1 MDARFQPAINAL
13 KAGDLDR
20 FRALLEEDPGL
31 ATARS
36 SCSHPTLLQCLVL
49 EAGTAPNQ
57 VELIQAL
64 IAADAEI
71 DEPLV
76 AAASM
81 DNAVAAAAL
90 LDAGA
95 AIDGRGGWSPL
106 EEALYWS
113 NHAVRDL
120 LLARGAAIRNLRS
133 AAGLG
138 RTDLIA
144 GFFDADG
151 ALKPEAGGIDWPFGD
166 GLTSNH
172 PSPIKNELRAK
183 IEGWSRTPQAVLNNA
198 FVYACMHGQ
207 IEAAKLFLG
216 KGAEINI
223 IPPGFDFAG
232 TGLHYAA
239 LNGHREMAEFLLT
252 RGADPSLRDPKVNST
267 PAGWAD
273 YSGHRELAKYLEG
286 IAAPSIGDVQLT

>member
-1 MDARFQPAINAL
+1 MDARFQPAVSAL
-13 KAGDLDR
+13 KRGDLDR
-20 FRALLEEDPGL
+20 LCALLAGEPNL

-36 SCSHPTLLQCLVL
+36 SSGHPTLLQCLVL
-49 EAGTAPNQ
+49 EAITAPHQ
-57 VELIQAL
+57 GEMIHAL
-64 IAADAEI
+64 LHAGAEI
-71 DEPLV
+71 DGPLV

-81 DNAVAAAAL
+81 DNAMAAAAL

-95 AIDGRGGWSPL
+95 AIDGTGGWSPL
-106 EEALYWS
+106 EEALYWA

-120 LLARGAAIRNLRS
+120 LLTRGAAIRNLRT

-144 GFFDADG
+144 SFFDADG

-172 PSPIKNELRAK
+172 PGPIKEELRAK
-183 IEGWSRTPQAVLNNA
+183 IEGWPRTPQAILNNA
-198 FVYACMHGQ
+198 FVYACMHSR
-207 IEAAKLFLG
+207 IEAAALLLER
-216 KGAEINI
+216 GAELNT

-239 LNGHREMAEFLLT
+239 LNGHRAMAEFLVAH
-252 RGADPSLRDPKVNST
+252 GADPSILDPKVNST
-267 PAGWAD
+267 PAGWAE
-273 YSGHRELAKYLEG
+273 YSGHRELAKYLKG
-286 IAAPSIGDVQLT
+286 LAAPSS